1 MQVYDGLGG
10 LRLHPGP
17 GFTGVETPALMLS
30 ASSGEMVV
38 RLRSDA
44 TDNGAGFRAIFS
56 ADCPQLIPGE
66 GAVGTAVDTVFGSS
80 ARFTCPEGMVFATG
94 VARIDTFCMPGGRWS
109 TAYIPKCQH
118 VYCGPVPQ
126 IDNGFAVAATNVSFR
141 GAASYQCYAGF
152 GFPSGQPIETITCNA
167 DGQWSFLPICQGLCN
182 RILLLYGVPD
192 LGSYVV
198 CIFEHC

>member
-1 MQVYDGLGG
+1 MSPCTLNEPRPHPVSCSFKEVDDILQVYDGLDG

-66 GAVGTAVDTVFGSS
+66 GAIGTAVDTVFGSS
-80 ARFTCPEGMVFATG
+80 ARFMCPEV
-94 VARIDTFCMPGGRWS
+94 R
-109 TAYIPKCQH
+109 
-118 VYCGPVPQ
+118 
-126 IDNGFAVAATNVSFR
+126 
-141 GAASYQCYAGF
+141 
-152 GFPSGQPIETITCNA
+152 
-167 DGQWSFLPICQGLCN
+167 
-182 RILLLYGVPD
+182 
-192 LGSYVV
+192 
-198 CIFEHC
+198 

>member
-1 MQVYDGLGG
+1 MQVYDGLDG

-66 GAVGTAVDTVFGSS
+66 GAIGTAVDTVFGSS
-80 ARFTCPEGMVFATG
+80 ARFMCPEV
-94 VARIDTFCMPGGRWS
+94 RYLSLI
-109 TAYIPKCQH
+109 I
-118 VYCGPVPQ
+118 
-126 IDNGFAVAATNVSFR
+126 I
-141 GAASYQCYAGF
+141 
-152 GFPSGQPIETITCNA
+152 
-167 DGQWSFLPICQGLCN
+167 
-182 RILLLYGVPD
+182 
-192 LGSYVV
+192 
-198 CIFEHC
+198 